1 MILIYNCKVVRD
13 LEFTFLYDSRIVNY
27 YHRWCIR
34 LATVIIRWQIDPAC
48 LPLLTLLG
56 SYVAHKTIKEA
67 LALSVCVIVNKSSKL
82 SQ

>member
-27 YHRWCIR
+27 FHRWCIR

-48 LPLLTLLG
+48 LPLLTVVVMLPI
-56 SYVAHKTIKEA
+56 TIKQD
-67 LALSVCVIVNKSSKL
+67 LALIEGPVY
-82 SQ
+82 